1 MTDVATQPATM
12 RPTVSNE
19 SKRLRRARVFSSMI
33 GAYLPAV
40 EVLFVEETSNGR
52 VWRIATTAIEL
63 NVCFNLDC
71 PFASIWIHFCVS
83 QHQHQRSR
91 SELHHSLLL
100 TLEIK
105 IRNEDPPS
113 SPRLWGSWISPSKKE
128 RERRRKG
135 EKRGKKK
142 IRKNKREGLVH
153 PSKSSKLKILTMSKV
168 PEVAVERKSSAGHN
182 VSLSRRML
190 LPMDDL
196 DSLTLP
202 L

>member
-1 MTDVATQPATM
+1 M
-12 RPTVSNE
+12 S
-19 SKRLRRARVFSSMI
+19 RVIFDF
-33 GAYLPAV
+33 
-40 EVLFVEETSNGR
+40 E
-52 VWRIATTAIEL
+52 TTADE
-63 NVCFNLDC
+63 
-71 PFASIWIHFCVS
+71 
-83 QHQHQRSR
+83 Q
-91 SELHHSLLL
+91 
-100 TLEIK
+100 K
-105 IRNEDPPS
+105 ILFYQSP
-113 SPRLWGSWISPSKKE
+113 PRLWGSWISPSKKE

>member
-1 MTDVATQPATM
+1 MN
-12 RPTVSNE
+12 TVM
-19 SKRLRRARVFSSMI
+19 KRRSYYSSD
-33 GAYLPAV
+33 Y
-40 EVLFVEETSNGR
+40 
-52 VWRIATTAIEL
+52 
-63 NVCFNLDC
+63 
-71 PFASIWIHFCVS
+71 
-83 QHQHQRSR
+83 
-91 SELHHSLLL
+91 
-100 TLEIK
+100 
-105 IRNEDPPS
+105 S
-113 SPRLWGSWISPSKKE
+113 SPRLLWGSWISPSKKE

-196 DSLTLP
+196 DDNQLSRVHYIDCIMEFTGPIQILAVQSTLA
-202 L
+202 LNLFGDLGLGLVFAR

>member
-1 MTDVATQPATM
+1 MATYIIK
-12 RPTVSNE
+12 E
-19 SKRLRRARVFSSMI
+19 
-33 GAYLPAV
+33 
-40 EVLFVEETSNGR
+40 SNGTIINPG
-52 VWRIATTAIEL
+52 VKGSLEFCKTAFKLIGTES
-63 NVCFNLDC
+63 VF
-71 PFASIWIHFCVS
+71 
-83 QHQHQRSR
+83 
-91 SELHHSLLL
+91 
-100 TLEIK
+100 T
-105 IRNEDPPS
+105 
-113 SPRLWGSWISPSKKE
+113 KKVPD
-128 RERRRKG
+128 G
-135 EKRGKKK
+135 KK

>member
-1 MTDVATQPATM
+1 MPRRWRALTSRETTDLAKIQD
-12 RPTVSNE
+12 
-19 SKRLRRARVFSSMI
+19 LVF
-33 GAYLPAV
+33 P
-40 EVLFVEETSNGR
+40 
-52 VWRIATTAIEL
+52 
-63 NVCFNLDC
+63 
-71 PFASIWIHFCVS
+71 
-83 QHQHQRSR
+83 
-91 SELHHSLLL
+91 
-100 TLEIK
+100 
-105 IRNEDPPS
+105 
-113 SPRLWGSWISPSKKE
+113 PRLWGSWISPSKKE

>member
-1 MTDVATQPATM
+1 MVAAGPCSSSSSSRRRRRAGGGTAPPLATASSSLAIDVAYATHLDFM
-12 RPTVSNE
+12 AC
-19 SKRLRRARVFSSMI
+19 KCSMVL
-33 GAYLPAV
+33 GV
-40 EVLFVEETSNGR
+40 E
-52 VWRIATTAIEL
+52 
-63 NVCFNLDC
+63 
-71 PFASIWIHFCVS
+71 
-83 QHQHQRSR
+83 
-91 SELHHSLLL
+91 HHSSVLCSTPRRRHVEMIHRPWSSLSSSSSSS
-100 TLEIK
+100 K
-105 IRNEDPPS
+105 IWFYQS